1 MMFMLR
7 KNIIMKNKILPVV
20 ILILFFST
28 KSFSQTTMATPA
40 KSDSA
45 SASRHND
52 LKNQR
57 IYQAKNTAKH
67 TRLSNAVSATTYS
80 AGANSQEKT
89 PALVAK
95 KSTKKPMYR
104 DTRLG
109 GSSKKYNTYKK
120 NDNGAGAIT
129 TNPNK

>member
-1 MMFMLR
+1 
-7 KNIIMKNKILPVV
+7 MKNKILPVV

-28 KSFSQTTMATPA
+28 KSFSQTTKANHT
-40 KSDSA
+40 KSDTTTA
-45 SASRHND
+45 IHHND

-57 IYQAKNTAKH
+57 IYEAKNTAKQGQ
-67 TRLSNAVSATTYS
+67 LSSTASATTYS
-80 AGANSQEKT
+80 AGASSQDKT
-89 PALVAK
+89 PAPVAK

-109 GSSKKYNTYKK
+109 SSSKKYNTYKK